1 MKKLFLVALAAI
13 LLAGMA
19 SAQFQIPLS
28 GAPPS
33 EPKQPKQQG
42 RTLTGVVLNKQDAAL
57 AQAIVYLKDTKTS
70 AIKSFIAQND
80 GSYRFAG
87 LSPYIDYDIYAEYK
101 GKKSDTKTLSTFDSR
116 SNPKIVLRIDTPK

>member
-1 MKKLFLVALAAI
+1 MKKLILIAFSAL

-19 SAQFQIPLS
+19 AAQFQLPLG

-42 RTLTGVVLNKQDAAL
+42 RTLTGVVLGKNDVPL

-70 AIKSFIAQND
+70 AVKSFIAQDD
-80 GSYRFAG
+80 GSYRFPG
-87 LSPYIDYDIYAEYK
+87 LSPYIDYDVYALYK
-101 GKKSDTKTLSTFDSR
+101 EKKSDTKTLSTFDSR
-116 SNPKIVLRIDTPK
+116 SNPKIVLRIDAAK